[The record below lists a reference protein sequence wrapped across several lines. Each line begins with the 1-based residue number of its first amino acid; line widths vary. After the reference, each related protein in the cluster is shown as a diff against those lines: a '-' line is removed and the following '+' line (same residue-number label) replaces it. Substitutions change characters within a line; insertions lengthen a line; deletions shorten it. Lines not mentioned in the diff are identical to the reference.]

1 MMEFSRRAGC
11 VVAGLL
17 VLGLVVLFAATGLDT
32 ADKVASAV
40 CAVLAV
46 VALCWQYLVSPPGSG
61 ASRVSAPGPGAVA
74 VGGDNNAEVST
85 RFAGPVPPVAPG
97 ASGPAS
103 VVVGGKSTAAI
114 RTDVQLWQ

>member
-1 MMEFSRRAGC
+1 
-11 VVAGLL
+11 VA
-17 VLGLVVLFAATGLDT
+17 LFAATGLDT

-46 VALCWQYLVSPPGSG
+46 VALSWQYLVSPPGS
-61 ASRVSAPGPGAVA
+61 ASSAAPVSAAGAGAVV

-85 RFAGPVPPVAPG
+85 RFAGPVPPAAPG

-103 VVVGGKSTAAI
+103 VVIGGTSTAAI